1 MKRLRHLLIIL
12 ALAALFTT
20 AFCTAAYAATTDLK
34 IEVTY
39 QQSTA
44 RQMLPMINEFR
55 TGSDAWAWNSNKNK
69 KIYYTGLSELQYDYE
84 LEKAAMQRAA
94 EIAVLFAHTRPDGTD
109 SSSAGGWGTSSS
121 IYGYTCGENIAGG
134 SSTAKAVFTDW
145 CETDEP
151 YKKQGHRRNMLSE
164 NFTAV
169 GIGHVVVNGIH
180 YWVQQFGASP
190 HTTATE
196 PRNETVE
203 MTIPVQES
211 YITSVT
217 LAFRNSGVS
226 SMRIPYRTEHMQIPE
241 VRTAVMLVCPG
252 VYGGESWPSAAPVKA
267 DLTWTSSDTGVVEV
281 NGTTLRGVYPGS
293 ANVTTSWRGKTLSLG
308 ITVTPLNISGYT
320 VTAADAVYTGEA
332 LKPEV
337 TVTPPEEGATPLTA
351 GTDYT
356 VIYQN
361 NTDAGTAS
369 VQVTG
374 RGPYTG
380 TTGGSFTITPADI
393 SGASAAA
400 IPSSVYDAS
409 AKEPAVTVTYKGR
422 TLTGGEDYT
431 VSYQNNINAGTA
443 SAVLAGSGNFKG
455 SLTKNFTI
463 LPVQLSDYEI
473 SEIPDAVYTGSAITP
488 AVTVES
494 LPEGAVFETEYEDN
508 LNAGTASVN
517 VSGSTNCAG
526 TLSSSFTIKP
536 ADITGDDFTVTAAS
550 QYWTGEAL
558 RPVMTVKRGE
568 TQLAEGTDY
577 EIDEDSWQDNIDGET
592 GSFRISGTGNYKGT
606 RAGTFRILRHDL
618 KSTCV
623 DDPDSIPDQT
633 YTGEEIKPL
642 LRFVFE
648 GEVLREG
655 TDYIRQ
661 DTDNINVGTAS
672 VIFRGINRFGGTFAA
687 EYKILPASIEGGS
700 LTGPGSVTYT
710 GSAQTPDFTL
720 KVNGLTLEEGRDYT
734 ASWSGNVNA
743 GTASLVLTGKGNYTG
758 TKETAFTI
766 RPVSLSDYSIPSI
779 DDVTYTGKAQKPSV
793 SIPGLPDGAAVLV
806 EYADNTDAGTATV
819 TVSGTHNCTGTLT
832 ATFTILPK
840 SISGATVAAEDQVYS
855 GEALTPAVTV
865 TLGGKTLA
873 EGKDYVIPA
882 DGYGNNVEKG
892 QASVRVTGCGNYTGS
907 AAGTFRIGGI
917 SVAKAKTA
925 GDLVVLGDVNE
936 KHELVSR
943 TYTGAAHKPELVLKY
958 KEETLVEG
966 TDYTRKDSGN
976 LNAGD
981 AKIVITGR
989 DRFEGE
995 LVLKY
1000 KILAADITAA
1010 SLKVPNYTY
1019 SGKENKP
1026 VPTVTLGDKKLV
1038 LGQDFEIVRYAT
1050 IVNAGNGAVKIMGI
1064 GNYAGEKVVKF
1075 KIAKLDLSKAFKL
1088 APIATQYYTG
1098 SPVTTKSYTLNRI
1111 MEKAAKPVEGKD
1123 YTVAWWNNKNVS
1135 TANKPASLVLTAKPN
1150 STNYTGRIKLDF
1162 KIVYR
1167 PKGTAFNTSAGYF
1180 KITKAGPNG
1189 TAEAVF
1195 VKPKNATAQAQKVL
1209 DKVTWQKV
1217 TYKVTSVAA
1226 GAFKGN
1232 KYMTSLTVGSLV
1244 KTIGANAF
1252 SGCPK
1257 LKSVVIGGAVTTIG
1271 KQAFYKDGGLKAI
1284 TIRSKLLTAKTVGAE
1299 AFKGI
1304 YGKAYIKVPAAKVKA
1319 YRTILTGRGASAN
1332 ITVVGA

>member
-1 MKRLRHLLIIL
+1 MKRLRHILIIL

-44 RQMLPMINEFR
+44 RQMLSMINEFR
-55 TGSDAWAWNSNKNK
+55 TGSDAWAWNSDDSE
-69 KIYYTGLSELQYDYE
+69 KIYYTNLSELQYDYE

-109 SSSAGGWGTSSS
+109 SSSAGGWGTSSN

-134 SSTAKAVFTDW
+134 PSTAKAAFTNLR
-145 CETDEP
+145 EEDEP
-151 YKKQGHRRNMLSE
+151 YDYQGHRRNMLSE

-252 VYGGESWPSAAPVKA
+252 VYGGESWPSAAQVKA
-267 DLTWTSSDTGVVEV
+267 DLTWTSTDTGVVEV
-281 NGTTLRGVYPGS
+281 DGTTLKGIYPGS

-380 TTGGSFTITPADI
+380 TTGCSFNIAPVDI
-393 SGASAAA
+393 SGG
-400 IPSSVYDAS
+400 SV
-409 AKEPAVTVTYKGR
+409 
-422 TLTGGEDYT
+422 TG
-431 VSYQNNINAGTA
+431 
-443 SAVLAGSGNFKG
+443 
-455 SLTKNFTI
+455 
-463 LPVQLSDYEI
+463 
-473 SEIPDAVYTGSAITP
+473 
-488 AVTVES
+488 
-494 LPEGAVFETEYEDN
+494 
-508 LNAGTASVN
+508 LN
-517 VSGSTNCAG
+517 
-526 TLSSSFTIKP
+526 
-536 ADITGDDFTVTAAS
+536 
-550 QYWTGEAL
+550 
-558 RPVMTVKRGE
+558 
-568 TQLAEGTDY
+568 
-577 EIDEDSWQDNIDGET
+577 
-592 GSFRISGTGNYKGT
+592 
-606 RAGTFRILRHDL
+606 
-618 KSTCV
+618 
-623 DDPDSIPDQT
+623 
-633 YTGEEIKPL
+633 
-642 LRFVFE
+642 
-648 GEVLREG
+648 
-655 TDYIRQ
+655 
-661 DTDNINVGTAS
+661 
-672 VIFRGINRFGGTFAA
+672 
-687 EYKILPASIEGGS
+687 
-700 LTGPGSVTYT
+700 SVTYT

-720 KVNGLTLEEGRDYT
+720 KVNGRTLEEGRDYT

-779 DDVTYTGKAQKPSV
+779 DDVTYTGKAQEPLND
-793 SIPGLPDGAAVLV
+793 IPGLPDGALISF
-806 EYADNTDAGTATV
+806 EYTNNTDAGIATV

-873 EGKDYVIPA
+873 AEKDYVIPA
-882 DGYGNNVEKG
+882 DAYANNVEKG
-892 QASVRVTGCGNYTGS
+892 QATVRVTGCGNYTGS
-907 AAGTFRIGGI
+907 AAGTFRIDGI

-943 TYTGAAHKPELVLKY
+943 TYTGAAHKPKLVLKY

-966 TDYTRKDSGN
+966 TDYTRKDSN
-976 LNAGD
+976 NINAGE
-981 AKIVITGR
+981 AEIVITGT
-989 DRFEGE
+989 DRFEDK

-1010 SLKVPNYTY
+1010 SLKAANYTY

-1026 VPTVTLGDKKLV
+1026 VPTVTLDGKKLV
-1038 LGQDFEIVRYAT
+1038 LGQDFEIMRYAT
-1050 IVNAGNGAVKIMGI
+1050 NVNVGNGAVRIKGI
-1064 GNYAGEKVVKF
+1064 GNYAGEKAVKF

-1098 SPVTTKSYTLNRI
+1098 SRVTTKSYTLNRI
-1111 MEKAAKPVEGKD
+1111 MEKAAKPVEGTD
-1123 YTVAWWNNKNVS
+1123 YTVDWWNNIKVS
-1135 TANKPASLVLTAKPN
+1135 TAEKPASLVLTAKK
-1150 STNYTGRIKLDF
+1150 SSRNYTGRIKLDF

-1195 VKPKNATAQAQKVL
+1195 VKPKNATAQAQKVP

-1252 SGCPK
+1252 SSCPK
-1257 LKSVVIGGAVTTIG
+1257 LKSVVIGGAVTNIG
-1271 KQAFYKDGGLKAI
+1271 KQAFYKDGALKAI

-1304 YGKAYIKVPAAKVKA
+1304 YAKAYVKVPAAKVKA
-1319 YRTILTGRGASAN
+1319 YRTILTGRGATSN